1 MVTKR
6 TATSRQTARTRRLAE
21 RASTGAARP
30 ATQPEPRP
38 SQAEE
43 QRQPAAAAEQRQ
55 ARASAPAQR
64 RPEGNANARRIKRT
78 IATWR
83 QRGVIAFGA
92 IMAVG
97 LVVGLLFFARP
108 TVSMAENR
116 NLTKF
121 PEFTAERFLNG
132 SYFTDL
138 SLWYADTY
146 PLREPMVQANL
157 KMNGL
162 MGIEPETRMIGGNRT
177 SDELP
182 VPGAD
187 SEVKPTHEHNVS
199 APEARARAA
208 GLEDQIKDGVYVTD
222 GACYTLYYFDDG
234 ATREYAGVINDAAE
248 MLKGKATVYSV
259 IIPTNAG
266 VMLEDET
273 LKQLGVPNQGQ
284 AIDYFYSLMTDDVI
298 TVPTF
303 DILREHKDEYLY
315 FRTDHHWTQLGAY
328 YVYENFCKVKG
339 IEPAPYFEWEELVF
353 KPFWGEYD
361 GVASLDGFEADSVVA
376 RVPQGTKT
384 MKYWTDDLDPSTE
397 TEGPVIADFTDL
409 KDEGANRYNCFVCG
423 NQPMSYIENPTVT
436 DGSSCLV
443 IKDSFGNPFV
453 STLVDSYQHIYT
465 IDFRFTS
472 QKLLDMVEKYNI
484 QDVIFE
490 NVIMFAGTYDAVD
503 LLSAI
508 VYPDKNT
515 DDSSS
520 SAASASAES
529 ASSSSAASTTTE
541 E

>member
-1 MVTKR
+1 
-6 TATSRQTARTRRLAE
+6 
-21 RASTGAARP
+21 
-30 ATQPEPRP
+30 
-38 SQAEE
+38 
-43 QRQPAAAAEQRQ
+43 
-55 ARASAPAQR
+55 
-64 RPEGNANARRIKRT
+64 
-78 IATWR
+78 
-83 QRGVIAFGA
+83 
-92 IMAVG
+92 
-97 LVVGLLFFARP
+97 
-108 TVSMAENR
+108 
-116 NLTKF
+116 
-121 PEFTAERFLNG
+121 
-132 SYFTDL
+132 
-138 SLWYADTY
+138 
-146 PLREPMVQANL
+146 
-157 KMNGL
+157 
-162 MGIEPETRMIGGNRT
+162 
-177 SDELP
+177 
-182 VPGAD
+182 
-187 SEVKPTHEHNVS
+187 
-199 APEARARAA
+199 
-208 GLEDQIKDGVYVTD
+208 
-222 GACYTLYYFDDG
+222 
-234 ATREYAGVINDAAE
+234 
-248 MLKGKATVYSV
+248 
-259 IIPTNAG
+259 
-266 VMLEDET
+266 
-273 LKQLGVPNQGQ
+273 
-284 AIDYFYSLMTDDVI
+284 
-298 TVPTF
+298 
-303 DILREHKDEYLY
+303 
-315 FRTDHHWTQLGAY
+315 
-328 YVYENFCKVKG
+328 VKG

-453 STLVDSYQHIYT
+453 STLVASYQHIYT

-508 VYPDKNT
+508 VYPDKNN